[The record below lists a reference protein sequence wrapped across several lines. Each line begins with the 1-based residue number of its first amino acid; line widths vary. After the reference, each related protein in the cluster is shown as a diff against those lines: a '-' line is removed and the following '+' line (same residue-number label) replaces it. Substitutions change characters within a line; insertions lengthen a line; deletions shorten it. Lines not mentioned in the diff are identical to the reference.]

1 MRKLKLFDSFQ
12 ETEYKKF
19 GGIDI
24 TDVDSISFSWSNV
37 PYFSD
42 YYDHKGE
49 LGDPYIR
56 IGMTKYLK
64 QSLSEIDKD
73 KFYDILISEGIKPKV
88 HSNGYT
94 INLMGQDL
102 VEFLYII
109 ENINEYK

>member
-64 QSLSEIDKD
+64 QSLSEIDVIED
-73 KFYDILISEGIKPKV
+73 WPF
-88 HSNGYT
+88 NGYKIVKS
-94 INLMGQDL
+94 INLPELG
-102 VEFLYII
+102 I
-109 ENINEYK
+109 